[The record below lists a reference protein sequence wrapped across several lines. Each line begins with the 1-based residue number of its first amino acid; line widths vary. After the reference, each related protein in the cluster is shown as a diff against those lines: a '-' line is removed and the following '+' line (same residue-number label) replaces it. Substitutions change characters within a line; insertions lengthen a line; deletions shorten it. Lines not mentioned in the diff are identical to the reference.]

1 MFSRFKSQK
10 SWSNPLKPSCPHDF
24 SIRCSSHF
32 FGQKTART
40 YLEKPRTAVGWRGLI
55 SDPTLSGAEDV
66 PRGLAL
72 GRRVLLDVLAAGLP
86 TAVEFLDP
94 LVACPGG
101 VCCG

>member
-1 MFSRFKSQK
+1 MIFQSDVLPIFSE
-10 SWSNPLKPSCPHDF
+10 
-24 SIRCSSHF
+24 
-32 FGQKTART
+32 TART

-101 VCCG
+101 VCCGWYKVVPPKRYKFVYKPHSL